1 MGANIF
7 MFYLFS
13 ATILVFALLTVTSRR
28 ILRAA
33 VFLLFSLVATS
44 GFYFLLQYQ
53 FLAGVQLALYAGGI
67 VVLIIFSILLTHHIS
82 HKFDRPP
89 LMKIVTALMAAVAGA
104 GITIISLLNY
114 PFTAHSADAIDTSM
128 NTIGK
133 QLIGTDKNGYALP
146 FEVISVLLLSA
157 MIGAIV
163 IARKSNKGESRE
175 QGVES
180 RE

>member
-1 MGANIF
+1 MGANVF

-33 VFLLFSLVATS
+33 VFLLFALVGTS

-82 HKFDRPP
+82 HKFENPP
-89 LMKIVTALMAAVAGA
+89 LMKIVSALVVSLLGA
-104 GITIISLLNY
+104 GITLIILLKHT
-114 PFTAHSADAIDTSM
+114 FISARVQPAEVNM
-128 NTIGK
+128 NTIGL
-133 QLIGTDKNGYALP
+133 QLMDTSKNGYALP
-146 FEVISVLLLSA
+146 FEVISILLLAA

-163 IARKSNKGESRE
+163 IARKTSK
-175 QGVES
+175 
-180 RE
+180 